1 LTRQS
6 PIKNKN
12 LDEIKPNS
20 SQLESTN
27 QRDRKHLL
35 KDFINL
41 KKRLESMGRELAF
54 LSIDVVD
61 STGMKEGEDP
71 YTVAY
76 TFNEYR
82 NFVETRINANGCI
95 KSTWTPDGLM
105 ACFSKLDDAIKSSQ
119 ILLKDLVDFNKEVK
133 SIKRDF
139 MIRCG
144 INTGRLFFDDSL
156 PLEQITDR
164 VIDIAGHM
172 QKHADPNTI
181 YIAKQVIKP
190 MDYIKGFVK
199 TSVDIDG
206 LNVYRWD
213 DKKEGK

>member
-1 LTRQS
+1 
-6 PIKNKN
+6 
-12 LDEIKPNS
+12 
-20 SQLESTN
+20 
-27 QRDRKHLL
+27 
-35 KDFINL
+35 
-41 KKRLESMGRELAF
+41 
-54 LSIDVVD
+54 
-61 STGMKEGEDP
+61 
-71 YTVAY
+71 
-76 TFNEYR
+76 
-82 NFVETRINANGCI
+82 
-95 KSTWTPDGLM
+95 
-105 ACFSKLDDAIKSSQ
+105 
-119 ILLKDLVDFNKEVK
+119 
-133 SIKRDF
+133 

-164 VIDIAGHM
+164 VIDIASHM
-172 QKHADPNTI
+172 QKHAEPNTI